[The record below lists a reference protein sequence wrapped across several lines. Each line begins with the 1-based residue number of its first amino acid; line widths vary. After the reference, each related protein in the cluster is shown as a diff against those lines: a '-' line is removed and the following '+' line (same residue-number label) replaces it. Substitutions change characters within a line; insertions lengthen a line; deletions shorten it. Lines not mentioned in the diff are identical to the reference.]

1 MDPLS
6 ESLKQV
12 VKEAVK
18 EAIAESLR
26 DFKLPAPVQGLKQ
39 PPPKSV
45 GTKKLA
51 VKIDEAA
58 EMLSVSTQ
66 TIRRL
71 VANGSI
77 KVSRKTR
84 HFLIPVSELERI
96 MDV

>member
-18 EAIAESLR
+18 EAISESLR
-26 DFKLPAPVQGLKQ
+26 DFKLPGPVQVLQQ
-39 PPPKSV
+39 PTPTSV

-51 VKIDEAA
+51 VKVDEAA

-77 KVSRKTR
+77 KGSRKTR

>member
-12 VKEAVK
+12 VKEAVR
-18 EAIAESLR
+18 EAISETLREFQLLKPTQVVQQKPSKPVES
-26 DFKLPAPVQGLKQ
+26 
-39 PPPKSV
+39 
-45 GTKKLA
+45 KKLA

-71 VANGSI
+71 VTNGSL
-77 KVSRKTR
+77 KASRKTR
-84 HFLIPVSELERI
+84 HFLIPVEEIKRM